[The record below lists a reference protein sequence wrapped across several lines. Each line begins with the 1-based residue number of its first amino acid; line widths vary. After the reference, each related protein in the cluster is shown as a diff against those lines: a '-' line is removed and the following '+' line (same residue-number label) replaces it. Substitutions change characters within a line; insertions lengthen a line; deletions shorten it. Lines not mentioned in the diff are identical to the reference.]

1 MENRF
6 IHPSAVIEPG
16 AQVASDVIVGPF
28 SYIGAEVVLH
38 SGVEIKSHV
47 VVTGKTEIEQETVVY
62 SFAVIGEIP
71 QVLKFAGEKTSLKIG
86 KRNQIRGNVTI
97 NVGTAGGGGVTSVG
111 NNCLFMT
118 GAMWP
123 MMQRL
128 VIMSL

>member
-47 VVTGKTEIEQETVVY
+47 VVTGKTEIEQDTVVY
-62 SFAVIGEIP
+62 SFAVIGTT
-71 QVLKFAGEKTSLKIG
+71 L
-86 KRNQIRGNVTI
+86 
-97 NVGTAGGGGVTSVG
+97 TAIDS
-111 NNCLFMT
+111 
-118 GAMWP
+118 P
-123 MMQRL
+123 
-128 VIMSL
+128 